1 MKDFADLIMESFVE
15 IIDSIAKSNNIKKG
29 QFAVSVWPDMPPKVA
44 ERRWL
49 FMRKKS
55 YDTGHPQGVTLADA
69 YRLAK
74 ALDQDLAYILLRAT
88 ARAEEKQASG
98 QKEEKAGKSG
108 KPGKAV
114 KKSATTK

>member
-1 MKDFADLIMESFVE
+1 MKDIADLIMESFVE
-15 IIDSIAKSNNIKKG
+15 IIDGIATQNNIKKG
-29 QFAVSVWPDMPPKVA
+29 EFAVKVWPDMPPKVA

-74 ALDQDLAYILLRAT
+74 TLDQDLAYILLKAT
-88 ARAEEKQASG
+88 ARAEEKQAAR
-98 QKEEKAGKSG
+98 QREEK
-108 KPGKAV
+108 PKAV
-114 KKSATTK
+114 QAKFLA

>member
-15 IIDSIAKSNNIKKG
+15 IIDSIASSNNIRKG
-29 QFAVSVWPDMPPKVA
+29 QFAVMVWPEMPPKVA

-55 YDTGHPQGVTLADA
+55 YDTGHPQGVTIADA

-74 ALDQDLAYILLRAT
+74 SLDQDLAYILMKAT
-88 ARAEEKQASG
+88 ARAEEKQELQGAT
-98 QKEEKAGKSG
+98 QKKGN
-108 KPGKAV
+108 
-114 KKSATTK
+114 KKSSPEVAHNAK

>member
-15 IIDSIAKSNNIKKG
+15 IIDGIATQNNIKKG
-29 QFAVSVWPDMPPKVA
+29 EFAVKVWPEMPPKVA

-74 ALDQDLAYILLRAT
+74 TLDQDLAYILLKAT
-88 ARAEEKQASG
+88 ARAEEKQTTE
-98 QKEEKAGKSG
+98 QVEKQVKSEKSG
-108 KPGKAV
+108 NKTNAARK
-114 KKSATTK
+114 